1 MESYGFG
8 YSFGFQFGL
17 LVKSR
22 RGQEGLTQQ
31 QLAVQAFGDERYKA
45 RISDL
50 EKGKIDNPQQKTID
64 LLKVALNIS
73 DELISGIYQ
82 EVREEQQRKLPSEL
96 REAIV
101 EAFEI
106 EEKNAS
112 QADLEKLIRYAS
124 KQYRKVK
131 YGFELLS
138 NYDSRLENVLADV
151 ERLVNE
157 AKFREADTTL
167 RTAIEMYLGVDGANT
182 QRVKSELTVER
193 LRIALLA
200 RRFSKALDIAEQA
213 ASNLSDDRKELKAQF
228 LDQCATVFSA
238 YYSKKES
245 KSRFVAVEFW
255 RKTLKYW
262 PQDNYPIKWANSQ
275 FKIGVELVQIGDSHL
290 VDGGHA
296 LELAADVYKA
306 KDRVDDATVSDFFLL
321 RSFLKKPIAA
331 NGSNVGWELLSD
343 IANTIQERV
352 ALETGDVLASALVD
366 REIGDH
372 YFLMARLSSSR
383 SDQDEFGERAIKQY
397 SLLTNV
403 TYREADHS
411 IFAET
416 HLRTGEVYEFLMH
429 DAPRPEDADF
439 YNALLHYSKALDFAG
454 EHPYRT
460 RHVHSE
466 ATQAISRLKE
476 RMSTIKGSR

>member
-1 MESYGFG
+1 MESYGFE

-64 LLKVALNIS
+64 LLKVALSIS
-73 DELISGIYQ
+73 DELISGIHQ
-82 EVREEQQRKLPSEL
+82 EIREEQQRKLPNEL
-96 REAIV
+96 RKAIV

-112 QADLEKLIRYAS
+112 QADLAKLIRYAS

-138 NYDSRLENVLADV
+138 NYDSRLENVLVDV

-157 AKFREADTTL
+157 AKFEEADTAL
-167 RTAIEMYLGVDGANT
+167 QTAIKMYLGVDGANT
-182 QRVKSELTVER
+182 QRVRSELTVER

-200 RRFSKALDIAEQA
+200 RRFSKAIGIAEKMA
-213 ASNLSDDRKELKAQF
+213 NSLSEERKELKAKF
-228 LDQCATVFSA
+228 FDQCATVFSA

-245 KSRFVAVEFW
+245 KSRLLAVDFW
-255 RKTLKYW
+255 RKTLEYW
-262 PQDNYPIKWANSQ
+262 PQDNFPIEWANSQ
-275 FKIGVELVQIGDSHL
+275 FKIGVELVQIGGSNL

-296 LELAADVYKA
+296 LELAADVYKT
-306 KDRVDDATVSDFFLL
+306 KGRVDDATVSDFFLL
-321 RSFLKKPIAA
+321 RSFLKRPITVT
-331 NGSNVGWELLSD
+331 GSNVGWELLSD
-343 IANTIQERV
+343 IANSIQKRV
-352 ALETGDVLASALVD
+352 ALETGDALASALVD

-372 YFLMARLSSSR
+372 YFLLARLSSSR

-403 TYREADHS
+403 TYRKADCS

-429 DAPRPEDADF
+429 DAPRPEDAAF
-439 YNALLHYSKALDFAG
+439 YNALLHYSKALDFSG
-454 EHPYRT
+454 EDQHRSGQVYF
-460 RHVHSE
+460 E
-466 ATQAISRLKE
+466 ATQAILRLKE
-476 RMSTIKGSR
+476 RLSTIKRLR

>member
-8 YSFGFQFGL
+8 RSFGFQFGL

-31 QLAVQAFGDERYKA
+31 QLAVQAFGDERYKS

-64 LLKVALNIS
+64 LLKVALDIS
-73 DELISGIYQ
+73 DELISGIHQ
-82 EVREEQQRKLPSEL
+82 EVREEQQRNLPKGL
-96 REAIV
+96 REAII

-106 EEKNAS
+106 EEKDVS

-131 YGFELLS
+131 YAFEILS
-138 NYDSRLENVLADV
+138 NYDSRLENVLAEV
-151 ERLVNE
+151 ERFVNE
-157 AKFREADTTL
+157 AKFMEADATL
-167 RTAIEMYLGVDGANT
+167 RTAIEMYLGADGANT

-200 RRFSKALDIAEQA
+200 RRFSKALEISEQA
-213 ASNLSDDRKELKAQF
+213 INNIPEDRKDFKAQF
-228 LDQCATVFSA
+228 LDQCANVFSA
-238 YYSKKES
+238 YYSKNDS
-245 KSRFVAVEFW
+245 KSRLVAADFW

-262 PQDNYPIKWANSQ
+262 SQDDFPIKWANSQ
-275 FKIGVELVQIGDSHL
+275 FKIGVELVQIGGSHL
-290 VDGGHA
+290 VDAVHA
-296 LELAADVYKA
+296 LELASDVYKA

-321 RSFLKKPIAA
+321 RSLLKKPIAA
-331 NGSNVGWELLSD
+331 TESNVGWELLSD
-343 IANTIQERV
+343 ISNTIKKRI
-352 ALETGDVLASALVD
+352 ALETGDALASALVD

-383 SDQDEFGERAIKQY
+383 SDQDEFGARAIKQY

-403 TYREADHS
+403 TYREADHA

-416 HLRTGEVYEFLMH
+416 HLRTGEVYEFLMR
-429 DAPRPEDADF
+429 DAPRPEDAAF
-439 YNALLHYSKALDFAG
+439 YSALLHYSKALDFAV
-454 EHPYRT
+454 EHPNRT
-460 RHVHSE
+460 RYIHSD

-476 RMSTIKGSR
+476 RMSTIRGRR